1 MLSVDDTD
9 APVATKMCFLLLISL
24 ICVYFG
30 DAFLAVFV
38 KVGYNF

>member
-1 MLSVDDTD
+1 MLSVDDMD
-9 APVATKMCFLLLISL
+9 APMATKMCFLILISV

-38 KVGYNF
+38 KIDYSF